1 MGNNIYTNYW
11 EENLPNIF
19 NQIKND
25 KSEIELDISGLKE
38 LSNRK
43 FESTTYEIQCGK
55 LLTKKNIHA
64 YNRDL
69 TEVLISSSF
78 YQDTL
83 FDQLITISAFKGN
96 IPVLNFKVTE
106 LKTNQQL
113 YKLIER
119 QNLSQGLIEAF
130 ELLVSCFD
138 SNPNFQVQF
147 NPELQGK
154 ISIKIKR
161 IDDEYNR
168 ILSKSTPFT
177 IVVNKSN
184 LAIYIKDNY
193 LAFKPDILRTKYEI
207 SVNDQAKEIR
217 VIINNKEEA
226 KSLIIYLSEIME
238 NKTIINKPSS
248 SNKLKLDLIER
259 YKNLIKTKGLE
270 AEKYK
275 WELIK
280 ENFGRPKIEKDIEE
294 EISSIN
300 FGNVIYHLAVACLK
314 VIVKKFDYELK
325 IAFEQLRDES
335 KDLNSRIEKF
345 YEDTFEYYKA
355 ADGKNS
361 HHQDERSMSVYLT
374 YTNPEKYTFY
384 KSSYYQLYCKFL
396 GVMPK
401 KPKEKYSHY
410 LELVRDLSENYI
422 EKDQELISLVN
433 DELGELTS
441 YDQKHLLIAQDII
454 YQVVSSE
461 RDINYWVFQGNPKV
475 FDFETALKQEILTDW
490 TVSAHKDKIN
500 IGDKVILWITGT
512 KAGCYALAEV
522 TAEPHEKKSSPDDH
536 LWLGEDKRE
545 LKADIQITHNLI
557 DSPIRKEIID
567 ASEKLK
573 NLKTGNQGTNFTAT
587 KEQYDALLELAE
599 NQDSFENIKNKLDPQ
614 LFKGYIDALIKMITH
629 LGLQPSDKRV
639 VFSVTDKGLN
649 FIIGQRYCCNLYI
662 HHNKGEFA
670 IISNKKLNET
680 SSSFDGLGPEAYYN
694 HFSDFK
700 LDPSEWK
707 SITQAIEAEYNRTE
721 KSSFLKHNNI
731 EFENYVYEHLDNSSK
746 KNQIMK
752 TPLNRILY
760 GPPGTGKTYHT
771 INEAL
776 NIISPEFLNENKE
789 DREVLNDKYRK
800 LVEQGQ
806 IVFTTFHQSMTY
818 EDFVEGIKP
827 QEPNSPG
834 DPISYIIEPGIFKR
848 VCSKAMMKSENNFD
862 TAYNAFLEE
871 ISNHAD
877 EKFKLN
883 TKTGKVFAVS
893 INSKN
898 NLTLFT
904 GSELKPNGTLTKENI
919 QNQLINGESYDYWD
933 SYFKGVINYLV
944 ERHNYV
950 EKQTQSVKKYV
961 LIIDEINRGNVS
973 QIFGELITLLEDD
986 KRLGED
992 ESQRVKLPYSK
1003 EMFGVPSNLY
1013 LIGTMNTADR
1023 SVEALDSALRRRFSF
1038 VEMPPI
1044 PIILNTHSIV
1054 KDGIIDGFDL
1064 KILLSTINQRIEK
1077 ILDKDHLI
1085 GHSYFL
1091 KVSSISELK
1100 FVFQQ
1105 NIIPLLQEY
1114 FYGDYGKIGLVLG
1127 SGFVEK
1133 QEWENEGDLF
1143 ADFDYDSSSLN
1154 DRPIYIIKDVQ
1165 TMPDD
1170 DFKTSLNLLM
1180 NKE

>member
-1 MGNNIYTNYW
+1 
-11 EENLPNIF
+11 
-19 NQIKND
+19 
-25 KSEIELDISGLKE
+25 
-38 LSNRK
+38 
-43 FESTTYEIQCGK
+43 
-55 LLTKKNIHA
+55 
-64 YNRDL
+64 
-69 TEVLISSSF
+69 
-78 YQDTL
+78 
-83 FDQLITISAFKGN
+83 
-96 IPVLNFKVTE
+96 
-106 LKTNQQL
+106 
-113 YKLIER
+113 
-119 QNLSQGLIEAF
+119 
-130 ELLVSCFD
+130 
-138 SNPNFQVQF
+138 
-147 NPELQGK
+147 
-154 ISIKIKR
+154 
-161 IDDEYNR
+161 
-168 ILSKSTPFT
+168 
-177 IVVNKSN
+177 
-184 LAIYIKDNY
+184 
-193 LAFKPDILRTKYEI
+193 
-207 SVNDQAKEIR
+207 
-217 VIINNKEEA
+217 
-226 KSLIIYLSEIME
+226 
-238 NKTIINKPSS
+238 
-248 SNKLKLDLIER
+248 
-259 YKNLIKTKGLE
+259 
-270 AEKYK
+270 
-275 WELIK
+275 
-280 ENFGRPKIEKDIEE
+280 
-294 EISSIN
+294 
-300 FGNVIYHLAVACLK
+300 
-314 VIVKKFDYELK
+314 
-325 IAFEQLRDES
+325 
-335 KDLNSRIEKF
+335 
-345 YEDTFEYYKA
+345 
-355 ADGKNS
+355 
-361 HHQDERSMSVYLT
+361 
-374 YTNPEKYTFY
+374 
-384 KSSYYQLYCKFL
+384 
-396 GVMPK
+396 
-401 KPKEKYSHY
+401 
-410 LELVRDLSENYI
+410 
-422 EKDQELISLVN
+422 
-433 DELGELTS
+433 
-441 YDQKHLLIAQDII
+441 
-454 YQVVSSE
+454 
-461 RDINYWVFQGNPKV
+461 
-475 FDFETALKQEILTDW
+475 
-490 TVSAHKDKIN
+490 
-500 IGDKVILWITGT
+500 
-512 KAGCYALAEV
+512 
-522 TAEPHEKKSSPDDH
+522 
-536 LWLGEDKRE
+536 
-545 LKADIQITHNLI
+545 
-557 DSPIRKEIID
+557 
-567 ASEKLK
+567 
-573 NLKTGNQGTNFTAT
+573 
-587 KEQYDALLELAE
+587 
-599 NQDSFENIKNKLDPQ
+599 
-614 LFKGYIDALIKMITH
+614 
-629 LGLQPSDKRV
+629 
-639 VFSVTDKGLN
+639 
-649 FIIGQRYCCNLYI
+649 
-662 HHNKGEFA
+662 
-670 IISNKKLNET
+670 
-680 SSSFDGLGPEAYYN
+680 
-694 HFSDFK
+694 
-700 LDPSEWK
+700 
-707 SITQAIEAEYNRTE
+707 
-721 KSSFLKHNNI
+721 
-731 EFENYVYEHLDNSSK
+731 
-746 KNQIMK
+746 MK